1 MLALLLVQGLLSDFC
16 KKSLMNAYN
25 LDGLLEPNHQKNP
38 LCPTIKNNCCTTG
51 DILKVYDKFT
61 NHLKPKL
68 AEYKDKF
75 GQSVRKLKR
84 LHAEVTRLKARQDWQ
99 GNQKLYCQSSLE
111 ELLRFDFHEM
121 ADELRVGFVHAQ
133 DYFTKVHTGFLCI
146 FCDYD
151 AQAEIMLSTQTVG
164 VDSGICLDVLN
175 QLKDFLILQN
185 ILLVDYLKRVQ
196 KFLDCLFFDD
206 KYNLPFTFGQQ
217 DMLATDFAGC
227 FEKLTPDSLDKLC
240 EPLCGQLRFGAI
252 SPVFEGHLFLILRA
266 TDAYTDMV
274 KAIKMKQSMT
284 PFDPLGAL
292 QKINQARGS
301 MVFLNMQK
309 KREARLAVMNKS
321 SNKFGVAE
329 NNLDDI
335 FRNDISNYP
344 ATRREDNID
353 SHAENNPD
361 TLLENNVRGWD
372 PYYRQIYDPNSAI
385 NRAAANQTA
394 NALRNI
400 AGSPQGGLGNN
411 TQWNQGNGTNNST
424 NLTTRW
430 MKKMRKLGQSKSW
443 KEHLKARRL
452 SNAKAIPVMEAD
464 GTMIMLHNGQSLSN
478 GMTNSNGVLTRHGK
492 PITFRERKL
501 VQIKHKPVPRKAMA
515 QKKDKLAIKKAEK
528 AARKV
533 LAAKKAEEKDEL
545 KKITAKLEQKLGK
558 KVSLTVSPTAADVLE
573 KDAIKTL
580 LGKKNIPVAEE
591 KLLERMA
598 KVIDSQ
604 FTAKKKAVKSKRHVR
619 LLEELMAEED
629 ELVTL
634 SHSRGRIL
642 SATTGDPKML
652 LDPIAYHTS
661 LYEAIEFNL
670 NATSH
675 EIYKCLAN
683 TPDLVGLKKKYIF
696 NKGVNVG
703 LYFENLGFD
712 TSRPTLDLQLK
723 GQTNAD
729 VPDSTKDTLLKTVN
743 AALIAD
749 VMRLLGSEFVVIV
762 SPDRQSEDD
771 KELLRAEPT
780 YDPIELFTEIDRQFF
795 NDDFVTHLHRNL
807 PNSYIRQ
814 KRMSR
819 NLRQVSQSAELHA
832 ALRRVV
838 RPEHLISDK
847 RPNKQFF

>member
-1 MLALLLVQGLLSDFC
+1 
-16 KKSLMNAYN
+16 
-25 LDGLLEPNHQKNP
+25 
-38 LCPTIKNNCCTTG
+38 
-51 DILKVYDKFT
+51 
-61 NHLKPKL
+61 
-68 AEYKDKF
+68 
-75 GQSVRKLKR
+75 
-84 LHAEVTRLKARQDWQ
+84 
-99 GNQKLYCQSSLE
+99 
-111 ELLRFDFHEM
+111 
-121 ADELRVGFVHAQ
+121 
-133 DYFTKVHTGFLCI
+133 
-146 FCDYD
+146 
-151 AQAEIMLSTQTVG
+151 
-164 VDSGICLDVLN
+164 
-175 QLKDFLILQN
+175 
-185 ILLVDYLKRVQ
+185 
-196 KFLDCLFFDD
+196 
-206 KYNLPFTFGQQ
+206 
-217 DMLATDFAGC
+217 
-227 FEKLTPDSLDKLC
+227 
-240 EPLCGQLRFGAI
+240 
-252 SPVFEGHLFLILRA
+252 
-266 TDAYTDMV
+266 
-274 KAIKMKQSMT
+274 
-284 PFDPLGAL
+284 
-292 QKINQARGS
+292 
-301 MVFLNMQK
+301 
-309 KREARLAVMNKS
+309 
-321 SNKFGVAE
+321 
-329 NNLDDI
+329 
-335 FRNDISNYP
+335 
-344 ATRREDNID
+344 
-353 SHAENNPD
+353 
-361 TLLENNVRGWD
+361 
-372 PYYRQIYDPNSAI
+372 
-385 NRAAANQTA
+385 
-394 NALRNI
+394 
-400 AGSPQGGLGNN
+400 
-411 TQWNQGNGTNNST
+411 
-424 NLTTRW
+424 
-430 MKKMRKLGQSKSW
+430 
-443 KEHLKARRL
+443 
-452 SNAKAIPVMEAD
+452 
-464 GTMIMLHNGQSLSN
+464 
-478 GMTNSNGVLTRHGK
+478 
-492 PITFRERKL
+492 
-501 VQIKHKPVPRKAMA
+501 
-515 QKKDKLAIKKAEK
+515 
-528 AARKV
+528 V